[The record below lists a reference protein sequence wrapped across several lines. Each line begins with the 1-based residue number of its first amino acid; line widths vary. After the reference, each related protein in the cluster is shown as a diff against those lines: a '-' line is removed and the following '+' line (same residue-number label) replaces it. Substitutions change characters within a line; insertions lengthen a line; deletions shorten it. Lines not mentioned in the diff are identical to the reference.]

1 MSWWFSTNSV
11 GEAVSSAARSTYW
24 RPHHHQPTCRSQ
36 KVCCSWMIA
45 AYEDVRRIWLRTQSD
60 HWIEAEGGI
69 AKIRRN
75 GLSFITW
82 SATQHLVVHV
92 SVAAAQLRGEEWHT
106 LRIVSADFLTH
117 GFSFISSIYTR
128 RCIISSYV
136 FS

>member
-1 MSWWFSTNSV
+1 
-11 GEAVSSAARSTYW
+11 
-24 RPHHHQPTCRSQ
+24 
-36 KVCCSWMIA
+36 MIA

-117 GFSFISSIYTR
+117 
-128 RCIISSYV
+128 V
-136 FS
+136 